1 MPYENSCC
9 NHFFDRMG
17 GEMDTVRVSHNVQ
30 VTIASMA
37 LHFIEKKNKKKKEMK
52 MIFSRIL
59 G

>member
-17 GEMDTVRVSHNVQ
+17 GEMDTVRVSRNVQ

-37 LHFIEKKNKKKKEMK
+37 LHFIEKKQKKNRNEND
-52 MIFSRIL
+52 I
-59 G
+59 

>member
-17 GEMDTVRVSHNVQ
+17 GEMDTVRVSLNVQ

-37 LHFIEKKNKKKKEMK
+37 LHFIEKKERNEND
-52 MIFSRIL
+52 I
-59 G
+59 